1 MSSSFRLQGVI
12 TVEETGKLEF
22 VCNGVLMGNY
32 YGLCLGI
39 YKLDYLPLGGFF
51 HSKMV
56 LSVLKIGQS
65 DIVLLYSVLDYLFF
79 SDQLRMGS

>member
-1 MSSSFRLQGVI
+1 MGYL
-12 TVEETGKLEF
+12 
-22 VCNGVLMGNY
+22 GNY
-32 YGLCLGI
+32 YGLWLGI

-65 DIVLLYSVLDYLFF
+65 DIVLLYSVLDYFF